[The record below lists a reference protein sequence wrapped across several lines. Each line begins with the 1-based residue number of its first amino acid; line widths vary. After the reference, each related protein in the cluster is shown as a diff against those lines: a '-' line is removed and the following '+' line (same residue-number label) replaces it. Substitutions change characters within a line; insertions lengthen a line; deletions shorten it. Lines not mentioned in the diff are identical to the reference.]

1 MKFNKQTLLKSVS
14 AVAIVVIGFVAMIT
28 LGSTDKHSNKRSLPE
43 EVRLVET
50 QPVAFSNMTIEIE
63 GSGVI
68 ESQRSLNHISEAS
81 GIVLFAKDDLK
92 DGAFVRQGELMLEID
107 SREVENNLFTLRAE
121 FLNSIASALP
131 EIKVEDLVAY
141 EKWYRYFTNLD
152 IHNATP
158 ELPQISSSQERIK
171 LSTRNI
177 FNKYYAVKNQEILL
191 SKHKINAPFSGY
203 IKSNGVIENSFVSK
217 GQHLFTLSDAGNV
230 EIAVPLL
237 VDQVNFIDFS
247 SAPVVEIVADQN
259 KNEVMRGRIIRKE
272 TILDRNSQSLNVY
285 VNFNNSNLNSY
296 FLPGNYVSVRIKG
309 KTFNNVAKVPRH
321 LVDKEGF
328 VFTIDDGKLNK
339 AKVERVTIQGN
350 SAIIKN
356 TLPENTQIVTS
367 ILQKPLL
374 GMRIK
379 STSDVEVAEDMSD
392 EEQKSGKTEHSTQIE
407 VAQLKK

>member
-1 MKFNKQTLLKSVS
+1 MKLNKRALLKTGS

-50 QPVAFSNMTIEIE
+50 QPVNFSNMTIEIE

-81 GIVLFAKDDLK
+81 GVVLFAKNDLK
-92 DGAFVRQGELMLEID
+92 DGTFVREGELVLEID
-107 SREVENNLFTLRAE
+107 SREVENNLFTLRSE

-131 EIKVEDLVAY
+131 EIKVEDQAAY
-141 EKWYRYFTNLD
+141 DKWYRYFTNLD
-152 IHNATP
+152 IHKTTP
-158 ELPQISSSQERIK
+158 ELPQITTSQERIK

-191 SKHKINAPFSGY
+191 SKHKIEAPFSGY

-230 EIAVPLL
+230 EIAIPLL
-237 VDQVNFIDFS
+237 VDQINFIDFS
-247 SAPVVEIVADQN
+247 SAPVVEIIADQN
-259 KNEVMRGRIIRKE
+259 RNEVMKGRIIRKE
-272 TILDRNSQSLNVY
+272 TVIDRNSQSLNVY
-285 VNFNNSNLNSY
+285 VSFNNSNLKPY
-296 FLPGNYVSVRIKG
+296 FLPGNYVSVKIKG
-309 KTFNNVAKVPRH
+309 KSFSNVAKVPRH
-321 LVDKEGF
+321 LVDNEGF

-339 AKVERVTIQGN
+339 EKVELVTIQGN

-374 GMRIK
+374 GMKIK
-379 STSDVEVAEDMSD
+379 STSDVEVADSNTV
-392 EEQKSGKTEHSTQIE
+392 EEQKSDEAEKSTEIE

>member
-1 MKFNKQTLLKSVS
+1 MKIDKQALLKSVS
-14 AVAIVVIGFVAMIT
+14 VVAIVVIGFVAMIT

-81 GIVLFAKDDLK
+81 GIVLFAKNDLK
-92 DGAFVRQGELMLEID
+92 DGTFVREGELILEID
-107 SREVENNLFTLRAE
+107 SREVENNLFTLRSE

-131 EIKVEDLVAY
+131 EIKVEDQIAY

-152 IHNATP
+152 IHNTTP

-203 IKSNGVIENSFVSK
+203 IKSNGVIENSYVSK

-230 EIAVPLL
+230 EITVPLL

-247 SAPVVEIVADQN
+247 SSPVVEIVADQN
-259 KNEVMRGRIIRKE
+259 RSVVMKGRIIRKE

-309 KTFNNVAKVPRH
+309 MTFNNVAKVPRH

-339 AKVERVTIQGN
+339 AKIELVTIQGN
-350 SAIIKN
+350 TAIIKN
-356 TLPENTQIVTS
+356 TLQENTQIVTS

-379 STSDVEVAEDMSD
+379 STSDVEVADGKSD
-392 EEQKSGKTEHSTQIE
+392 EEQKSGETEHSAQIE

>member
-1 MKFNKQTLLKSVS
+1 MKLNKQTLLKSGS
-14 AVAIVVIGFVAMIT
+14 AVAIVVIGFVAMMT
-28 LGSTDKHSNKRSLPE
+28 LGSTEKHSNKRSLPE

-81 GIVLFAKDDLK
+81 GIVLFAKNDLK
-92 DGAFVRQGELMLEID
+92 DGTFVREGELILEID
-107 SREVENNLFTLRAE
+107 SREVENNLFTLRSE

-131 EIKVEDLVAY
+131 EIKVEDQIAY

-152 IHNATP
+152 IHSTTL
-158 ELPQISSSQERIK
+158 ELPEIASSQERIK

-247 SAPVVEIVADQN
+247 SSPVVEIVADQN
-259 KNEVMRGRIIRKE
+259 KSEVMRGRIIRKE

-285 VNFNNSNLNSY
+285 VSFNNSNLNSY

-309 KTFNNVAKVPRH
+309 KSFNNVAKVPRH
-321 LVDKEGF
+321 LVDNEGF
-328 VFTIDDGKLNK
+328 VFTMDDGKLNK
-339 AKVERVTIQGN
+339 AKVELVTIQGN

-374 GMRIK
+374 GMKIK
-379 STSDVEVAEDMSD
+379 STSDVEVADGASD
-392 EEQKSGKTEHSTQIE
+392 EEQKSGEIENSTQIE

>member
-1 MKFNKQTLLKSVS
+1 MKLNKPALLKTGS
-14 AVAIVVIGFVAMIT
+14 AVAIVVIGFIAMLT
-28 LGSTDKHSNKRSLPE
+28 LGSTDKHSNKRSIPE

-81 GIVLFAKDDLK
+81 GIVLFAKNDLK
-92 DGAFVRQGELMLEID
+92 DGTYIREGELILEID
-107 SREVENNLFTLRAE
+107 SREVENNLFTLRSE

-152 IHNATP
+152 IHSITP
-158 ELPQISSSQERIK
+158 ELPQITSSQERIK

-247 SAPVVEIVADQN
+247 SSPVVEIVADQN
-259 KNEVMRGRIIRKE
+259 KSEVMRGRIIRKE

-285 VNFNNSNLNSY
+285 VSFNNSNLNSY

-309 KTFNNVAKVPRH
+309 KSFNNVAKVPRH
-321 LVDKEGF
+321 LVDNEGF
-328 VFTIDDGKLNK
+328 VFTMDDGKLNK
-339 AKVERVTIQGN
+339 AKVELVTIQGN

-356 TLPENTQIVTS
+356 TLSENNQIVTS

-374 GMRIK
+374 GMKIK
-379 STSDVEVAEDMSD
+379 STSDVEVADGASD
-392 EEQKSGKTEHSTQIE
+392 EEQKSGEIENSTQIE

>member
-1 MKFNKQTLLKSVS
+1 MKIDKQALLKSVS
-14 AVAIVVIGFVAMIT
+14 VVAIVVIGFVAMIT

-81 GIVLFAKDDLK
+81 GIVLFAKNDLK
-92 DGAFVRQGELMLEID
+92 DGTFVREGELILEID
-107 SREVENNLFTLRAE
+107 SREVENNLFTLRSE

-131 EIKVEDLVAY
+131 EIKVEDQIAY
-141 EKWYRYFTNLD
+141 EKWHRYFTNLD
-152 IHNATP
+152 IHNTTP

-203 IKSNGVIENSFVSK
+203 IKSNGVIENSYVSK

-230 EIAVPLL
+230 EITVPLL

-247 SAPVVEIVADQN
+247 SSPVVEIVADQN
-259 KNEVMRGRIIRKE
+259 RSVVMKGRIIRKE

-309 KTFNNVAKVPRH
+309 MTFNNVAKVPRH

-339 AKVERVTIQGN
+339 AKIELVTIQGN
-350 SAIIKN
+350 TAIIKN
-356 TLPENTQIVTS
+356 TLQENTQIVTS

-379 STSDVEVAEDMSD
+379 STSDVEVADRKSD
-392 EEQKSGKTEHSTQIE
+392 EEQKSGETEHSAQIE